1 MKNICLSGG
10 NVVCGWSLHAI
21 VCFVLVVAVSELSGV
36 RVDNGVVEWT
46 ISSSLP
52 EECYGNYS
60 LQLSRC
66 MIQDF
71 AVLPALSLNGNAVRS
86 IFAGDLLLMVNLF
99 DFSVLIIIHIISPG
113 VSAAMP
119 PTNVVAL
126 YFASY
131 ESVDIG
137 KCDRPTL
144 RTSITLAKLSGSLVL
159 SSVTTEASTSLCNIS
174 LRSEGWASTS
184 SLVTSCSAAGEIMLV

>member
-1 MKNICLSGG
+1 MC
-10 NVVCGWSLHAI
+10 C
-21 VCFVLVVAVSELSGV
+21 VLVVAVSELSGV

-52 EECYGNYS
+52 GECYGNYS

-71 AVLPALSLNGNAVRS
+71 AVLPALSLSDDAVRA
-86 IFAGDLLLMVNLF
+86 IFAGELLLIVNLF
-99 DFSVLIIIHIISPG
+99 DFSVLIIIHIISLG
-113 VSAAMP
+113 ISAALP
-119 PTNVVAL
+119 PTSKVAV
-126 YFASY
+126 YSASY
-131 ESVDIG
+131 ESVDID

-144 RTSITLAKLSGSLVL
+144 RTSITPAKLSGSLVL

-174 LRSEGWASTS
+174 LRSEGGASTS